1 MMRPKALLLLLGLS
15 VLPCIALAQTPGPR
29 PEGPR
34 GEGPWRERA
43 RMFLV
48 LRIADALKLNDAD
61 ALKVSNVIRQSD
73 EHRQELVKQRQAL
86 EDKLREASAK
96 QPQDPAELT
105 KLISQGNEIDQKL
118 ALVPEDSFHELQKI
132 LTVDQ
137 QARLMLFRRQLQGE
151 IRGALAGRHSGGGG
165 RRPWQGR
172 GGFEGPGGPRGPGG
186 PGGPPPGDE

>member
-1 MMRPKALLLLLGLS
+1 MRPRLLLLLLGLS
-15 VLPCIALAQTPGPR
+15 VLPHLALAQAPGGPH

-73 EHRQELVKQRQAL
+73 EHRQELVKQRQGL
-86 EDKLREASAK
+86 EDKLREALAK
-96 QPQDPAELT
+96 QPEDTAEIT

-151 IRGALAGRHSGGGG
+151 IRGALAGRHSGGG
-165 RRPWQGR
+165 RRGWQAR
-172 GGFEGPGGPRGPGG
+172 
-186 PGGPPPGDE
+186 GGPPPADE